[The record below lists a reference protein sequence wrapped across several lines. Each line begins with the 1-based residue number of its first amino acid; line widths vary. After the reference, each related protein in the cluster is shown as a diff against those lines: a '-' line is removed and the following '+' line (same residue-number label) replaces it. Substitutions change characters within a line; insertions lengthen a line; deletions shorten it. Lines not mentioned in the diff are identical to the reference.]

1 MSATFVSSPSVQTL
15 RQFIPKGHMWD
26 VALRDTVGEHIKGLL
41 VEQEKY
47 YRVNEPTWSFTECR
61 TVLN

>member
-1 MSATFVSSPSVQTL
+1 
-15 RQFIPKGHMWD
+15 MWD